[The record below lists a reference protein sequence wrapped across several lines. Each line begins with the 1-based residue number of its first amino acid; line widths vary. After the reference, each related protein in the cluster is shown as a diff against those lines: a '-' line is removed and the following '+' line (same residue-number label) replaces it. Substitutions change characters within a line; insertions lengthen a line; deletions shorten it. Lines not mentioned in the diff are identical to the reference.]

1 MKVEDWVVS
10 VREVIDQEIK
20 GSYLLICHSLGAFVG
35 LVRLKPLKNGQLNDE
50 CLSEVFL
57 LVN

>member
-1 MKVEDWVVS
+1 MYRSMILIFSKPMKVEDWVVS

-35 LVRLKPLKNGQLNDE
+35 LVRL
-50 CLSEVFL
+50 
-57 LVN
+57 